1 MYLFGLSLLG
11 FFSNYQVEIVFNLK
25 CINKVESI
33 DMLES
38 SLKSNSTITLT
49 YYVTS
54 SGRGLHICYTY

>member
-1 MYLFGLSLLG
+1 MYLFGLSLLV
-11 FFSNYQVEIVFNLK
+11 FFSNYQVEIVFNIK

-49 YYVTS
+49 DF
-54 SGRGLHICYTY
+54 GKK